1 MTVPPTPSNVV
12 PPELTTS
19 KRVKTVSGITVRLA
33 GDSGDGMQLL
43 GTQLTNTSA
52 LAGNDVAT
60 FPDFPAEIRAPRGT
74 RAGVSGFQVQF
85 ASEEIFTPGDTLDAL
100 VVMNPAA
107 MVTNL
112 ADLRKGGI
120 LIANVDGFNEKE
132 FKLAKV
138 ESDPLEASVI
148 EETYRIFKVSM
159 TKLTRDAVADFGLS
173 PKVADRCKN
182 FFAMGLVY
190 WLFGRSLDTTLRFIE
205 AKFGKKPDVA
215 AANVAALRAGWA
227 YGETTEA
234 FGESFQVE
242 AATLVPG
249 TYRNMMGNQA
259 LAWGLITASKLSDKD
274 LFYGTYPITP
284 ASDILH
290 ELSKYKNFGVRTFQA
305 EDEIAA
311 VCATIGAAFGGTMGV
326 TASSGPGIAL
336 KAEGM
341 GLGMILEL
349 PMIVINVQ
357 RGGPSTGLPTKTEQS
372 DLLQCMFGRN
382 GEAPLPILAPRSPGD
397 CFDIAV
403 EAWRI
408 ATECMCPVM
417 ILSDGYI
424 ANGSEPWKI
433 PDVASMQ
440 PITVNHPEGTDVDEP
455 FMPYARDE
463 YLARPWAIPGT
474 PGLMHRVGG
483 LEKQDGTGNVS
494 YDPANHQ
501 HMTDTRAAK
510 VDRIAERIPDQDVFG
525 DSTGDVLVVSWGG
538 TYGSCHTAV
547 KQCQQAGHKV
557 SHAHLRYINPMPK
570 NVGELLRAFKT
581 VVVPELNKGQ
591 LRMLL
596 RAKYLVDCIGINKVQ
611 GKPFSVSELIEAI
624 EEHVAQSI
632 PANVDSRASANGK
645 PTAKSKAS

>member
-1 MTVPPTPSNVV
+1 MTSPSIKDVRSV
-12 PPELTTS
+12 T
-19 KRVKTVSGITVRLA
+19 GITVRLA

-85 ASEEIFTPGDTLDAL
+85 ASEQIFTPGDVLDAL

-112 ADLRKGGI
+112 GDLRKGGV
-120 LIANVDGFNEKE
+120 LIANEDGFNEKE

-138 ESDPLEASVI
+138 ESNPLDASVI
-148 EETYRIFKVSM
+148 EETYRVVKVPM
-159 TKLTRDAVADFGLS
+159 TKLTRDAVAEFGLGT
-173 PKVADRCKN
+173 KIADRCKN

-190 WLFGRSLDTTLRFIE
+190 WLFGRSLDPTLRFIHE
-205 AKFGKKPDVA
+205 KFGKKPDVA
-215 AANVAALRAGWA
+215 AANEAALRAGWA
-227 YGETTEA
+227 FGETTEA
-234 FGESFQVE
+234 FGESYQVE
-242 AATLVPG
+242 AAELEPG
-249 TYRNMMGNQA
+249 TYRNIMGNQA
-259 LAWGLITASKLSDKD
+259 LAWGLIAASKVSGKD

-290 ELSKYKNFGVRTFQA
+290 ELTRYKHFGVRTFQA

-311 VCATIGAAFGGTMGV
+311 VCSTIGAAFGGAMAV

-341 GLGMILEL
+341 GLGMMLEL
-349 PMIVINVQ
+349 PLIVINVQ

-372 DLLQCMFGRN
+372 DLLQALYGRN
-382 GEAPLPILAPRSPGD
+382 GESPLPILAPQSPAD
-397 CFDIAV
+397 CFDIAI
-403 EAWRI
+403 EAWSI
-408 ATECMCPVM
+408 ATECMCPVI

-424 ANGSEPWKI
+424 ANGSEPWRI
-433 PDVASMQ
+433 PTMEDLPRINIQ
-440 PITVNHPEGTDVDEP
+440 HPPGREDGSKYL
-455 FMPYARDE
+455 PYERDE

-483 LEKQDGTGNVS
+483 LEKEDVTGNVS

-501 HMTDTRAAK
+501 HMTNTRAAK
-510 VDRIAERIPDQDVFG
+510 VERIAERIPPQQVMGPASG
-525 DSTGDVLVVSWGG
+525 DLLVVSWGG
-538 TYGSCHTAV
+538 TYGACHTAV
-547 KQCQQAGHKV
+547 RRCQQAGQSV
-557 SHAHLRYINPMPK
+557 AHAHLRYLNPMPA
-570 NVGELLRAFKT
+570 NLGEVLRAYKK
-581 VVVPELNKGQ
+581 VVVPELNTGQ

-596 RAKYLVDCIGINKVQ
+596 RAEHLVDCQGINKVQ
-611 GKPFSVSELIEAI
+611 GKPFSVSELVEAI
-624 EEHVAQSI
+624 DQQLATI
-632 PANVDSRASANGK
+632 TAT
-645 PTAKSKAS
+645 TAKSKPKSKAG

>member
-1 MTVPPTPSNVV
+1 MTKILKEAGSGKNIH
-12 PPELTTS
+12 
-19 KRVKTVSGITVRLA
+19 TVSGITVRLC

-85 ASEEIFTPGDTLDAL
+85 ASEEIFTPGDVLDCL

-107 MVTNL
+107 LVTNIN
-112 ADLRKGGI
+112 DLRKGGI
-120 LIANVDGFNEKE
+120 LIANEDGFNDKE
-132 FKLAKV
+132 YKLAKV
-138 ESDPLEASVI
+138 ESNPLESDI
-148 EETYRIFKVSM
+148 LQQSYRLFKVPM
-159 TKLTRDAVADFGLS
+159 TRLTRDAVAELGLS
-173 PKVADRCKN
+173 NKEAERCKN

-190 WLFGRSLDTTLRFIE
+190 WLFGRSLDPTVRFIQE
-205 AKFGKKPDVA
+205 KFGKKLPEVA
-215 AANVAALRAGWA
+215 RANETALRAGWA

-234 FGESFQVE
+234 FGLSYQVE
-242 AATLVPG
+242 AAHLEPG
-249 TYRNMMGNQA
+249 TYRNIMGNQA
-259 LAWGLITASKLSDKD
+259 LAWGLLAAASLSGKE
-274 LFYGTYPITP
+274 LFYSTYPITP

-290 ELSKYKNFGVRTFQA
+290 ELTRYKNFGARTFQA

-311 VCATIGAAFGGTMGV
+311 CGAAIGAAFGGGMGV

-336 KAEGM
+336 KAEAI
-341 GLGMILEL
+341 GLGVMLEL
-349 PMIVINVQ
+349 PLIVINVQ

-372 DLLQCMFGRN
+372 DLLQAMFARN

-397 CFDIAV
+397 CFAIAI

-408 ATECMCPVM
+408 AVECMTPVM

-424 ANGSEPWKI
+424 ANGSEPWAI
-433 PDVASMQ
+433 PDMSRYPRIRVA
-440 PITVNHPEGTDVDEP
+440 HPEGDDSGGEP

-463 YLARPWAIPGT
+463 NLARPWAIPGT

-483 LEKQDGTGNVS
+483 LEKEDRTGNIS

-501 HMTDTRAAK
+501 HMVNTRARK
-510 VDRIAERIPDQDVFG
+510 VDDLADRIPPQDVYGHTSG
-525 DSTGDVLVVSWGG
+525 DILVVSWGG
-538 TYGSCHTAV
+538 TYGACHTAV
-547 KQCQQAGHKV
+547 RRCRKAGMAV
-557 SHAHLRYINPMPK
+557 SHAHLRYLNPFPA
-570 NVGELLRAFKT
+570 NLGELLSSFKT
-581 VVVPELNKGQ
+581 ILVPELNTGQ

-611 GKPFSVSELIEAI
+611 GKPFTVHELVDEIKAHAPVHHE
-624 EEHVAQSI
+624 VAGE
-632 PANVDSRASANGK
+632 VHH
-645 PTAKSKAS
+645 KAG

>member
-1 MTVPPTPSNVV
+1 MTASPTTTKNVQSV
-12 PPELTTS
+12 A
-19 KRVKTVSGITVRLA
+19 GITVRLA

-107 MVTNL
+107 LVTNL
-112 ADLRKGGI
+112 SDLRKGGI
-120 LIANVDGFNEKE
+120 LIVNEDGFNEKE

-138 ESDPLEASVI
+138 DTNPLDSETLESN
-148 EETYRIFKVSM
+148 YRVVKVSM
-159 TKLTRDAVADFGLS
+159 TKLTRDAVAEHGLS
-173 PKVADRCKN
+173 TKISDRCKN

-190 WLFGRSLDTTLRFIE
+190 WLFGRSLDPTLRFIND
-205 AKFGKKPDVA
+205 KFGKKPEVA
-215 AANVAALRAGWA
+215 AANEAALRSGWA
-227 YGETTEA
+227 YGETTEE
-234 FGESFQVE
+234 FGESYQVS
-242 AATLVPG
+242 AAELSPG
-249 TYRNMMGNQA
+249 QYRNIMGNQA
-259 LAWGLITASKLSDKD
+259 LAWGLIAASKLSGKD

-290 ELSKYKNFGVRTFQA
+290 ELTKYKNFGVKTFQA

-341 GLGMILEL
+341 GLGLMLEL

-372 DLLQCMFGRN
+372 DLLQAMYGRN
-382 GEAPLPILAPRSPGD
+382 GESPLPILAPRSPGD
-397 CFDIAV
+397 CFDVAV

-408 ATECMCPVM
+408 ATECMVPVM

-424 ANGSEPWKI
+424 ANGSEPWRIPRLDQFEKI
-433 PDVASMQ
+433 EVA
-440 PITVNHPEGTDVDEP
+440 HPEGADPDEP
-455 FMPYARDE
+455 FLPYARDE
-463 YLARPWAIPGT
+463 NLGRPWAIPGT

-483 LEKQDGTGNVS
+483 LEKEDGTGNVS
-494 YDPANHQ
+494 YDPENHQ
-501 HMTDTRAAK
+501 HMTDVRASKVAK
-510 VDRIAERIPDQDVFG
+510 IAERVPPQDICG
-525 DSTGDVLVVSWGG
+525 ETSGDVLVVSWGG

-547 KQCQQAGHKV
+547 RRCQQQGQSV
-557 SHAHLRYINPMPK
+557 SHVHVRYINPLPA
-570 NVGELLRAFKT
+570 NLGELLKSFRT
-581 VVVPELNKGQ
+581 VLVPELNTGQ

-596 RAKYLVDCIGINKVQ
+596 RSTYLVDCIGVNKVQ
-611 GKPFSVSELIEAI
+611 GKPFSVTELVDAI
-624 EEHVAQSI
+624 ESHTGAEKKSVQ
-632 PANVDSRASANGK
+632 
-645 PTAKSKAS
+645 AKSKAG